1 MMSCPRTLLFSLLFC
16 LNELILAQIKYSTPE
31 EVKVGEIIGNVA
43 KDLGLDVSTLINRRF
58 RIVSGAQDALFE
70 VNPNNGVLYV
80 HKNLDR
86 EQMCDRNECLI
97 DFKMVL
103 ENPLEIHYVTVE
115 ITDTNDHVPSFVE
128 KEKVIEIPETTTP
141 GSRFQLPGAR
151 DPDVGINSVQ
161 RYKLSQNDHFHLEIR
176 DRGEDKIPF
185 LVLQKNLDREQ
196 KTNHSLVLTAIDGG
210 TPQKSATLNL
220 TIRVLDNNDN
230 RPIFSREVYSA
241 ILKENAALATM
252 VIKVDATDLDEGT
265 NGAVEYAFGGD
276 INSNVLKLFSLD
288 RNAGEIRVNGIIDYE
303 TADVFKLDIQASDKG
318 QPPFTTDCRVIIK
331 IQDVNDNKPEIEVTS
346 LSSTI
351 TEDSKHGTVISLISV
366 TDIDSGLN
374 GKVICS
380 LTENLPFELK
390 PSFKE
395 NMYSLVTKETLDRET
410 VSHYDISIKATDCG
424 DPPLSTLKSLS
435 IEVSDVNDNIPEFS
449 KNPLELYLTENNDPG
464 ASIFSLSAFDK
475 DLSDNAAVSYRILR
489 GEDGHNDMASFLN
502 INPDNGQIMALKS
515 FDFETLK
522 TFQFQVVATDSG
534 TPSLSS
540 NVTVNVFILDQNDN
554 APVILY
560 PVSSNGSAEGVEE
573 VPRNVNAGHL
583 VTKVRAYDADIGYN
597 GWLLFS
603 LQQVTD
609 HSLFALDRYTG
620 QIRTLRSFTE
630 TDEAEHKLLILV
642 KDNGNVSLSATATVV
657 VKVVE
662 PKEAFATSD
671 VKSATKVDE
680 EDNVAFYLMI
690 TLGSVSVLF
699 LISIIVLIAM
709 QCSKS
714 TDYTS
719 KYLQEQ
725 NYDGTLCHSIQYR
738 SGDKRYMLVGPRMSI
753 GSTIVPG
760 SHANT
765 LVLPDRRQPPE
776 QPKVPNADWRYSAS
790 LRAGGVM
797 QSSVHME
804 ESSVMQGAQG
814 VLVQNWPTV
823 SSAADGEGGEV
834 SPPMGAGVDSN
845 SWHFR
850 YGPGGPGAPPQHLKP
865 GEVPPEAFIIPGSPA
880 IISIRQNQGGEDDK
894 SDFITFGKKEEA
906 KKKKKKKKEKKDKK
920 DKGKDDGDE

>member
-1 MMSCPRTLLFSLLFC
+1 MSWSRPLLFSLLVCFGDFTS
-16 LNELILAQIKYSTPE
+16 AQIKYSTPE
-31 EVKVGEIIGNVA
+31 EVKVGTIIGNVA
-43 KDLGLDVSTLINRRF
+43 KDLGLEVSTLTNRRF
-58 RIVSGAQDALFE
+58 RIVHGAHDERFE

-86 EQMCDRNECLI
+86 EEMCDKDGACLKDLKI
-97 DFKMVL
+97 VV

-115 ITDTNDHVPSFVE
+115 ITDANDHVPTFVE
-128 KEKVIEIPETTTP
+128 KEKVIEIAENTFP
-141 GSRFQLPGAR
+141 GARFQLPGAL
-151 DPDVGINSVQ
+151 DPDIGVNSVQ
-161 RYKLSQNDHFHLEIR
+161 RYKLSQNDHFNLEIR
-176 DRGEDKIPF
+176 DRDDDKIPF
-185 LVLQKNLDREQ
+185 LVLQRQLDREQ
-196 KTNHSLVLTAIDGG
+196 KTTHSLILTAIDGG
-210 TPQKSATLNL
+210 TPSKSSNLNL
-220 TIRVLDNNDN
+220 TINVLDINDN
-230 RPIFSREVYSA
+230 RPTFSKEVYSVT
-241 ILKENAALATM
+241 LQENVALDTF
-252 VIKVDATDLDEGT
+252 VIKVNATDLDEGT
-265 NGAVEYAFGGD
+265 NGDVEYSFGGD
-276 INSNVLKLFSLD
+276 INSKVLDLFNLD
-288 RNAGEIRVNGIIDYE
+288 RHTGEIIVKGHIDYE
-303 TADVFKLDIQASDKG
+303 TADVFKLNVQASDRG
-318 QPPFTTDCRVIIK
+318 QPPMTTDCRVIIK
-331 IQDVNDNKPEIEVTS
+331 IQDFNDNRPEIEVTS
-346 LSSTI
+346 ISSMVP
-351 TEDSKHGTVISLISV
+351 ENAKHGTVVSLISI
-366 TDIDSGLN
+366 TDRDSGLN
-374 GKVICS
+374 GKVKCS
-380 LTENLPFELK
+380 LSGDVPFELK

-410 VSHYDISIKATDCG
+410 VSHYDISITATDYG
-424 DPPLSTLKSLS
+424 EPPLSAFKTLS
-435 IEVSDVNDNIPEFS
+435 IQVSDVNDNIPEFS
-449 KNPLELYLTENNDPG
+449 QSPLELYLTENNAPG
-464 ASIFSLSAFDK
+464 ESIFSVSAVDK
-475 DLSDNAAVSYRILR
+475 DLNDNAAVSYRITR
-489 GEDGHNDMASFLN
+489 GGGGHNDMASFLN
-502 INPDNGQIMALKS
+502 INPENGQITALKG
-515 FDFETLK
+515 FDFETVK

-573 VPRNVNAGHL
+573 IPRNVNAAHL

-603 LQQVTD
+603 LQEVTE

-620 QIRTLRSFTE
+620 QIRTFRSFTE
-630 TDEAEHKLLILV
+630 TDEAEQKLVILV
-642 KDNGNVSLSATATVV
+642 KDNGNVSLSATATVI

-662 PKEAFATSD
+662 PKEAFAASD
-671 VKSATKVDE
+671 VKSATNDDE
-680 EDNVAFYLMI
+680 ESNVTFYLMI
-690 TLGSVSVLF
+690 TLASVSALF

-719 KYLQEQ
+719 KYLQET

-753 GSTIVPG
+753 GSTIVLG

-765 LVLPDRRQPPE
+765 LVLPDRRRTSTE
-776 QPKVPNADWRYSAS
+776 PKVQSGDWRYSAS

-814 VLVQNWPTV
+814 VLVQNWPTA
-823 SSAADGEGGEV
+823 SSAADPEGGEV